1 MKILVVEDDPNL
13 REAIVDSLM
22 LKGHQVL
29 DVCNGIEAVKV
40 ITKASLD
47 LVLSDINMP
56 EMDGLQLLA
65 HVKKHQPWLPMVL
78 MTAYGDVGQA
88 VKAMQLGANDYLMK
102 PFEVQELLTIIN
114 KYQTTAVIVEDNAPI
129 AESAESKRLFK
140 VAEKVAVTDSTVL
153 ISGESGTGK
162 EVLARYIHQN
172 SQRSGQPFIAIN
184 CAAIP
189 ENMLEAMLFGYEK
202 GAFTGAYAAT
212 PGKFEQANGGTLLLD
227 EITEMDISLQAKL
240 LRVLQEQQV
249 ERLGGKKTIDLD
261 VRIIA
266 TTNREL
272 ADYVADGH
280 FREDLYYR
288 LSVFPLNWL
297 PLRER
302 TDDIKPLMQL
312 LLQKHAGKMKK
323 SVPLLTVE
331 AQRKLLSHPWP
342 GNVRELDNTVQRAL
356 ILQQGNQITA
366 EDLVLTP
373 VPKNRRFNIQNA
385 PENVLLGSSSDSVLG
400 DALNTDLGS
409 SSNSSLSSA
418 LGSALGSDLKQRE
431 IELIVQA
438 LNEEPS
444 RKEAAE
450 RLGISP
456 RTLRYKVAK
465 LREEGIDIE
474 AQLA

>member
-22 LKGHQVL
+22 LKGHLVQE
-29 DVCNGIEAVKV
+29 VCNGAEAVRV
-40 ITKASLD
+40 IAQSSLD
-47 LVLSDINMP
+47 IVLSDINMP

-65 HVKKHQPWLPMVL
+65 HVKKHQPWLPIIL

-88 VKAMQLGANDYLMK
+88 VKAMQIGANDYLMK
-102 PFEVQELLTIIN
+102 PFEVQELLTVIN
-114 KYQTTAVIVEDNAPI
+114 KYQPSNSEITEDVPI
-129 AESAESKRLFK
+129 AESPESKGLFQIAKK
-140 VAEKVAVTDSTVL
+140 VAATDSTVL

-162 EVLARYIHQN
+162 EVLARYIHQH

-249 ERLGGKKTIDLD
+249 ERLGGKKVIDLD

-272 ADYVADGH
+272 GDYVADGH

-302 TDDIKPLMQL
+302 KEDIKPLTQL
-312 LLQKHAGKMKK
+312 LLKKHAGKMKK
-323 SVPLLTVE
+323 PVPKLNSE
-331 AQRKLLSHPWP
+331 AEVKLLAHPWP

-356 ILQQGNQITA
+356 ILQQGMQITA

-373 VPKNRRFNIQNA
+373 VPKNRRFALQEVT
-385 PENVLLGSSSDSVLG
+385 ENTAHDLSAGGDLSRTVEGS
-400 DALNTDLGS
+400 
-409 SSNSSLSSA
+409 

-431 IELIVQA
+431 VELIVQA

-465 LREEGIDIE
+465 LRDEGVDIE
-474 AQLA
+474 AQLI

>member
-22 LKGHQVL
+22 MKGHQVHE
-29 DVCNGIEAVKV
+29 VCNGVEAVKV
-40 ITKASLD
+40 IAQTSLD
-47 LVLSDINMP
+47 IVLSDINMP
-56 EMDGLQLLA
+56 QMDGLQLLA
-65 HVKKHQPWLPMVL
+65 HVKKNQPWLPMIL

-102 PFEVQELLTIIN
+102 PFEVQELLSLLN
-114 KYQTTAVIVEDNAPI
+114 KYQTTAAVVEEDKPI
-129 AESAESKRLFK
+129 AESAVSKNLFR
-140 VAEKVAVTDSTVL
+140 VAEKVAATDSTVL
-153 ISGESGTGK
+153 NSGESGTGK
-162 EVLARYIHQN
+162 EVLARYIHQH
-172 SQRSGQPFIAIN
+172 SQRVGQPFVAIN

-249 ERLGGKKTIDLD
+249 ERLGGKKVIDLD

-288 LSVFPLNWL
+288 LSVFPLNWM

-302 TDDIKPLMQL
+302 IEDIKPLTQL

-323 SVPLLTVE
+323 PVPNLNAE
-331 AQRKLLSHPWP
+331 AQKKLLSHPWP

-356 ILQQGNQITA
+356 IMQQGVEITA

-373 VPKNRRFNIQNA
+373 VPKNRRFDMPETSENI
-385 PENVLLGSSSDSVLG
+385 V
-400 DALNTDLGS
+400 
-409 SSNSSLSSA
+409 SSLSDASVVDNA
-418 LGSALGSDLKQRE
+418 TGSALGSDLKQRE
-431 IELIVQA
+431 VELIVQA

-474 AQLA
+474 AQLV

>member
-22 LKGHQVL
+22 LKGHQVQ
-29 DVCNGIEAVKV
+29 DACNGSEAVK
-40 ITKASLD
+40 IIAQSSLD
-47 LVLSDINMP
+47 IILSDINMP
-56 EMDGLQLLA
+56 EVDGLELLA
-65 HVKKHQPWLPMVL
+65 HVKKNQPWLPIIL

-102 PFEVQELLTIIN
+102 PFEVQELLSLIN
-114 KYQTTAVIVEDNAPI
+114 KYQPTIVAEIDDAPI
-129 AESAESKRLFK
+129 AESAVSKRLFQI
-140 VAEKVAVTDSTVL
+140 AEKVAVTDSTVL

-172 SQRSGQPFIAIN
+172 SLRSGEPFVAIN

-272 ADYVADGH
+272 ADYVAEGN

-288 LSVFPLNWL
+288 LSVFPLNWS

-302 TDDIKPLMQL
+302 IEDIEPLTQL
-312 LLQKHAGKMKK
+312 LLQKHAEKMKK
-323 SVPLLTVE
+323 PVPVLALDAQKKLLT
-331 AQRKLLSHPWP
+331 HPWP

-356 ILQQGNQITA
+356 IMQQGNQITA

-373 VPKNRRFNIQNA
+373 VPKNRQFEM
-385 PENVLLGSSSDSVLG
+385 PKVTENTSF
-400 DALNTDLGS
+400 DL
-409 SSNSSLSSA
+409 SA
-418 LGSALGSDLKQRE
+418 ENALGSDLKQRE
-431 IELIVQA
+431 IELIIQA

-465 LREEGIDIE
+465 LREEGVDIE
-474 AQLA
+474 AQLV

>member
-22 LKGHQVL
+22 MKGHQVHE
-29 DVCNGIEAVKV
+29 VCNGVEAVKV
-40 ITKASLD
+40 IAQTSLD
-47 LVLSDINMP
+47 IVLSDINMP
-56 EMDGLQLLA
+56 QMDGLQLLA
-65 HVKKHQPWLPMVL
+65 HVKKNQPWLPMIL

-102 PFEVQELLTIIN
+102 PFEVQELLSLLN
-114 KYQTTAVIVEDNAPI
+114 KYQTTAAVVEEDKPI
-129 AESAESKRLFK
+129 AESAVSKNLFR
-140 VAEKVAVTDSTVL
+140 VAEKVAATDSTVL

-162 EVLARYIHQN
+162 EVLARYIHQH
-172 SQRSGQPFIAIN
+172 SQRVGQPFVAIN

-249 ERLGGKKTIDLD
+249 ERLGGKKVIDLD

-288 LSVFPLNWL
+288 LSVFPLNWM

-302 TDDIKPLMQL
+302 IEDIKPLTQL

-323 SVPLLTVE
+323 PVPNLNAE
-331 AQRKLLSHPWP
+331 AQKKLLSHPWP

-356 ILQQGNQITA
+356 IMQQGVEITA

-373 VPKNRRFNIQNA
+373 VPKNRRFDMSETSENI
-385 PENVLLGSSSDSVLG
+385 V
-400 DALNTDLGS
+400 
-409 SSNSSLSSA
+409 SSLSDASVVDNA
-418 LGSALGSDLKQRE
+418 TGSALGSDLKQRE
-431 IELIVQA
+431 VELIVQA

-474 AQLA
+474 AQLV

>member
-13 REAIVDSLM
+13 REAIVDSLI
-22 LKGHQVL
+22 LKGHQVQ
-29 DVCNGIEAVKV
+29 DVCNGVDAVKV
-40 ITKASLD
+40 LAQSSLD
-47 LVLSDINMP
+47 IVLSDINMP

-65 HVKKHQPWLPMVL
+65 HVKKHQPWLPMIL

-102 PFEVQELLTIIN
+102 PFEVQELLSLIN
-114 KYQTTAVIVEDNAPI
+114 KYQTTPVEVVDDAPI
-129 AESAESKRLFK
+129 AESSESKWLFQ

-162 EVLARYIHQN
+162 EVLARYIHQH
-172 SQRSGQPFIAIN
+172 SQRSGQPFVAIN

-202 GAFTGAYAAT
+202 GAFTGAYSAT
-212 PGKFEQANGGTLLLD
+212 LGKFEQANCGTLLLD

-249 ERLGGKKTIDLD
+249 ERLGGKKPIDLD

-272 ADYVADGH
+272 GDYVADGH

-302 TDDIKPLMQL
+302 IDDIKPLTQL

-323 SVPLLTVE
+323 PVPQLSVD
-331 AQRKLLSHPWP
+331 AQKKLLSHPWP

-356 ILQQGNQITA
+356 ILQQGSQISA

-373 VPKNRRFNIQNA
+373 VPKNRQFNIQKA
-385 PENVLLGSSSDSVLG
+385 TENPVI
-400 DALNTDLGS
+400 DL
-409 SSNSSLSSA
+409 SA
-418 LGSALGSDLKQRE
+418 ENALGSDLKQRE
-431 IELIVQA
+431 VELIIQA

-444 RKEAAE
+444 RKDAAE

>member
-22 LKGHQVL
+22 MKGHQVHE
-29 DVCNGIEAVKV
+29 VCNGVEAVKV
-40 ITKASLD
+40 IAQTSLD
-47 LVLSDINMP
+47 IVLSDINMP
-56 EMDGLQLLA
+56 QMDGLQLLA
-65 HVKKHQPWLPMVL
+65 HVKKNQPWLPMIL

-102 PFEVQELLTIIN
+102 PFEVQELLSLLN
-114 KYQTTAVIVEDNAPI
+114 KYQTTAAVVEEDKPI
-129 AESAESKRLFK
+129 AESAVSKNLFR
-140 VAEKVAVTDSTVL
+140 VAEKVAATDSTVL

-162 EVLARYIHQN
+162 EVLARYIHQH
-172 SQRSGQPFIAIN
+172 SQRVGQPFVAIN

-249 ERLGGKKTIDLD
+249 ERLAGKKVIDLD

-288 LSVFPLNWL
+288 LSVFPLNWM

-302 TDDIKPLMQL
+302 IEDIKPLTQL

-323 SVPLLTVE
+323 PVPNLNAE
-331 AQRKLLSHPWP
+331 AQKKLLSHPWP

-356 ILQQGNQITA
+356 IMQQGVEITA

-373 VPKNRRFNIQNA
+373 VPKNRRFDMPETSENI
-385 PENVLLGSSSDSVLG
+385 V
-400 DALNTDLGS
+400 
-409 SSNSSLSSA
+409 SSLSDASVVDNA
-418 LGSALGSDLKQRE
+418 TGSALGSDLKQRE
-431 IELIVQA
+431 VELIVQA

-474 AQLA
+474 AQLV

>member
-22 LKGHQVL
+22 MKGHQVHE
-29 DVCNGIEAVKV
+29 VCNGVEAVKV
-40 ITKASLD
+40 IAQTSLD
-47 LVLSDINMP
+47 IVLSDINMP
-56 EMDGLQLLA
+56 QMDGLQLLA
-65 HVKKHQPWLPMVL
+65 HVKKNQPWLPMIL

-102 PFEVQELLTIIN
+102 PFEVQELLSLLN
-114 KYQTTAVIVEDNAPI
+114 KYQTTAAVVEEDKPI
-129 AESAESKRLFK
+129 AESAVSKNLFR
-140 VAEKVAVTDSTVL
+140 VAEKVAATDSTVL

-162 EVLARYIHQN
+162 EVLARYIHQH
-172 SQRSGQPFIAIN
+172 SQRVGQPFVAIN

-249 ERLGGKKTIDLD
+249 ERLGGKKVIDLD

-288 LSVFPLNWL
+288 LSVFPLNWM

-302 TDDIKPLMQL
+302 IEDIKPLTQL

-323 SVPLLTVE
+323 PVPNLNAE
-331 AQRKLLSHPWP
+331 AQKKLLSHPWP

-356 ILQQGNQITA
+356 IMQQGVEITA

-373 VPKNRRFNIQNA
+373 VPKNRRFDMPETSENI
-385 PENVLLGSSSDSVLG
+385 V
-400 DALNTDLGS
+400 
-409 SSNSSLSSA
+409 SSLSDASVVDNA
-418 LGSALGSDLKQRE
+418 TGSALGSDLKQRE
-431 IELIVQA
+431 VELIVQA

-474 AQLA
+474 AQLV

>member
-22 LKGHQVL
+22 LKGHQVHE
-29 DVCNGIEAVKV
+29 VCNGVEAVKV
-40 ITKASLD
+40 IAQSSLD
-47 LVLSDINMP
+47 IVLSDINMP

-65 HVKKHQPWLPMVL
+65 QVKKHQPWLPMIL

-88 VKAMQLGANDYLMK
+88 VKAMQIGANDYLMK
-102 PFEVQELLTIIN
+102 PFEVQELLSVMN
-114 KYQTTAVIVEDNAPI
+114 KYQPTSVEVEEDKPI
-129 AESAESKRLFK
+129 AESAASKHLFK
-140 VAEKVAVTDSTVL
+140 VAEKVAATDSTVL

-162 EVLARYIHQN
+162 EVLARYIHQH
-172 SQRSGQPFIAIN
+172 SQRIGQPFIAIN

-249 ERLGGKKTIDLD
+249 ERLGGKKVIDLD

-272 ADYVADGH
+272 GDYVADGH

-288 LSVFPLNWL
+288 LSVFPLNWM

-302 TDDIKPLMQL
+302 IEDIKPLTQL

-323 SVPLLTVE
+323 PTPNLTADAE
-331 AQRKLLSHPWP
+331 KKLLSHPWP

-356 ILQQGNQITA
+356 ILQQGIQITVD
-366 EDLVLTP
+366 DLVLTP
-373 VPKNRRFNIQNA
+373 VPKNRRFDVKEA
-385 PENVLLGSSSDSVLG
+385 SENTPIASSVG
-400 DALNTDLGS
+400 GGIE
-409 SSNSSLSSA
+409 SSLDST

-474 AQLA
+474 AQLV